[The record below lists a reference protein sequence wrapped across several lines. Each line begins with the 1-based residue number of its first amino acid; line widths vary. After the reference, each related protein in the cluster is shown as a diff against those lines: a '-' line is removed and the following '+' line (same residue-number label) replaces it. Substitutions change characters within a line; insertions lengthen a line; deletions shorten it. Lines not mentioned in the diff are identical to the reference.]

1 MTDNT
6 ARAAALVLSGFA
18 CLVLYPLSIFWP
30 SGWAWHDGPPL
41 SNDYFAMILA
51 VYATLGIF
59 LLRAARNPAAN
70 ASLIWFFIVSSFVH
84 ALVMAWEAVR
94 NPMMKGHLIGDV
106 PALLILAALLAFL
119 ISRAQS
125 GRTAVA

>member
-1 MTDNT
+1 MTDNK
-6 ARAAALVLSGFA
+6 ALSGALVLSGFA
-18 CLVLYPLSIFWP
+18 CLLLYPLSIFWH

-59 LLRAARNPAAN
+59 LIRASRDPAGN
-70 ASLIWFFIVSSFVH
+70 ASLIWFFIVSSIVH

-94 NPMMKGHLIGDV
+94 NPMMKGHLVGDV
-106 PALLILAALLAFL
+106 PALLILAAVLAFL
-119 ISRAQS
+119 MSRRSTAQA
-125 GRTAVA
+125 RLA